1 MTTSARTFT
10 PLHRTLQILALI
22 FTAALLTAP
31 LCQADTNV
39 VSVAPQVIEVTG
51 NGNTYTDAE
60 LFNGLQIKLRIRDL
74 WTVVRPLVRQV
85 DLWPLIENPYLE
97 LDGFA
102 HRYTQYYPVGARVLH
117 LDSTPTIVIPN
128 TDAQSWAVR
137 SCNLD
142 AERRRRQGEGN
153 RSIFASDH
161 TLPVKVR
168 SRAQI
173 QRIIIR
179 HEVGDTEI
187 NMLSVVCKAW
197 AGVAIPPVG
206 GIIPRPPPKK
216 VESVQLMS
224 QIVAGHSGVCR
235 LTLRYV
241 LRTSIPDME
250 VKFILKDDKGRSSEV
265 KTLYSNAIRLAGGSV
280 TYDIPNNVG
289 AEIGTIRM
297 HGVSPEFISNPVEYR
312 VVCREPGAGG
322 LSWGAPAPQ
331 SRNRPPVFRQDWFY
345 PGSRL
350 RRSQ

>member
-128 TDAQSWAVR
+128 TGPKLGSAQ
-137 SCNLD
+137 L
-142 AERRRRQGEGN
+142 
-153 RSIFASDH
+153 
-161 TLPVKVR
+161 
-168 SRAQI
+168 
-173 QRIIIR
+173 
-179 HEVGDTEI
+179 
-187 NMLSVVCKAW
+187 
-197 AGVAIPPVG
+197 
-206 GIIPRPPPKK
+206 
-216 VESVQLMS
+216 
-224 QIVAGHSGVCR
+224 
-235 LTLRYV
+235 
-241 LRTSIPDME
+241 
-250 VKFILKDDKGRSSEV
+250 
-265 KTLYSNAIRLAGGSV
+265 
-280 TYDIPNNVG
+280 
-289 AEIGTIRM
+289 
-297 HGVSPEFISNPVEYR
+297 
-312 VVCREPGAGG
+312 
-322 LSWGAPAPQ
+322 
-331 SRNRPPVFRQDWFY
+331 
-345 PGSRL
+345 
-350 RRSQ
+350 